1 MPEGCPSW
9 IGGDCPNNL
18 PDLLSFVEERAAWLH
33 KFHTTY
39 PRVLAPDFVE
49 DIAKRVGPPQAAS
62 ADRAKWA
69 SEHVWLWADRIL
81 TCVNHWLD
89 HSSMVG
95 PVWQS
100 KPPDLIRADQH
111 FSALIA
117 WCKEKA
123 DRSDGVAEQGQGP
136 AGAATPPDLVESAKR
151 WAFSK
156 LWLVIPGVILLVL
169 LPWCVQIVQGLR
181 TLLEWFGVK

>member
-123 DRSDGVAEQGQGP
+123 DRSDGVAEQGQG
-136 AGAATPPDLVESAKR
+136 AGGSAPPDLVESAR
-151 WAFSK
+151 DGRSANSGWSFPALFS
-156 LWLVIPGVILLVL
+156 WFCCRGV
-169 LPWCVQIVQGLR
+169 CRSSKGSD
-181 TLLEWFGVK
+181 TA